1 MYKNYYLFQKIQA
14 FKNSKNS
21 KQDLKIDSVKSS
33 IDSTRKST
41 LQERYKKIDI
51 DSNSKISHAEVIK
64 VIDSFFAGN
73 PQLKIEDITDLVDF
87 YFEQ

>member
-21 KQDLKIDSVKSS
+21 KQDLNIDSVKSS

>member
-41 LQERYKKIDI
+41 LQERYKKFDI
-51 DSNSKISHAEVIK
+51 DSNSKISHDEVIK

-73 PQLKIEDITDLVDF
+73 PRLKIEDITDLVDF